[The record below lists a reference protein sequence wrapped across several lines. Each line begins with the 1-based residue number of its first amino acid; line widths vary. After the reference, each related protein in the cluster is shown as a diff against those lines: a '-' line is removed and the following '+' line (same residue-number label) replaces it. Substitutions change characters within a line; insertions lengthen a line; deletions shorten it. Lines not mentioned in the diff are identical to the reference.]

1 VKAAVVPSAP
11 AAPAP
16 AAAPPSLDA
25 WMRQCQER
33 FEAVA
38 ARSLPPQTREPR
50 GLHRAM
56 RYAVLDGGKR
66 IRPLLAYA
74 AGELAR
80 AEGAALDAVALALEY
95 VHAYSLVHDD
105 MPCMDNDVLR
115 RGKPTVHVAF
125 DEATAMLAGDAL
137 QAEAFRVLAEAP
149 LPAATRLDL
158 VQALALASGTEGMC
172 GGQAFDLAA
181 LGRTLD
187 AQEVERMHRMKTG
200 ALLQASVLMGARA
213 GRLEAPA
220 LAALERYAE
229 AVGLAFQIV
238 DDILDVESNAA
249 ELGKTAGKDQAQ
261 NKSTYVS
268 VLGMAAAKQ
277 RAAQLR
283 ESAALAL
290 EQTGLDAARTLRL
303 RQLAELIVA
312 RRS

>member
-1 VKAAVVPSAP
+1 MTSAGSQST
-11 AAPAP
+11 AP
-16 AAAPPSLDA
+16 AAAQPASAPTLEA
-25 WMRQCQER
+25 WMRQCQEH
-33 FEAVA
+33 FETLAV
-38 ARSLPPQTREPR
+38 RSLPPAARAPQ

-149 LPAATRLDL
+149 LAPAVRLEL
-158 VQALALASGTEGMC
+158 VLALARASGTEGMC
-172 GGQAFDLAA
+172 GGQAFDLDA
-181 LGRTLD
+181 LGKTLD
-187 AQEVERMHRMKTG
+187 AGEVERMHRMKTG

-213 GRLEAPA
+213 GRVEPDVMT
-220 LAALERYAE
+220 ALERYAE
-229 AVGLAFQIV
+229 ALGLAFQIV
-238 DDILDVESNAA
+238 DDILDVESSAA
-249 ELGKTAGKDQAQ
+249 ELGKTVGKDQAQ

-268 VLGMAAAKQ
+268 VLGMASAKQ
-277 RAAQLR
+277 RAAQLG
-283 ESAALAL
+283 ESAHAAL
-290 EQTGLDAARTLRL
+290 EQTGLEAARTLRL
-303 RQLAELIVA
+303 HQLADLIVA
-312 RRS
+312 RRN